1 MTKEVFFNILEET
14 LEVDQLTETSPVE
27 LTSLQVLG
35 IIIFVD
41 ENFGKQL
48 KTFDLENIKS
58 VSDLISLIGVNFE

>member
-1 MTKEVFFNILEET
+1 MTKEVFFNTLEET
-14 LEVDQLTETSPVE
+14 LEVDQLTDTSPIE

-48 KTFDLENIKS
+48 KTSDLENIKS